1 MRPELGYAATV
12 AALVLASYRAGAAAW
27 SAAKGRGDLRLSS
40 ERAAIGVWLLITACM
55 LLFEQPLGH
64 TCAPSCT
71 PRHCPERSTLAGA

>member
-1 MRPELGYAATV
+1 MTPELGYAATV
-12 AALVLASYRAGAAAW
+12 AALVLAGYGAGAAAW

-64 TCAPSCT
+64 QDFP
-71 PRHCPERSTLAGA
+71 G